1 MAGVK
6 GRSGRKPETVDAK
19 QIRAMAYPHGRT
31 AMNNVIASVKAGNME
46 DSKYLLGLLLPRL
59 PAEIDIGVKEATTLV
74 ELLKQSFEAAP
85 ADTPADSM
93 AAMDKPCTDRSRGY
107 PWEHEC

>member
-1 MAGVK
+1 
-6 GRSGRKPETVDAK
+6 
-19 QIRAMAYPHGRT
+19 MAYPHGRQ
-31 AMNNVIASVKAGNME
+31 AIRNIIASVNAGSIE
-46 DSKYLLGLLLPRL
+46 DSKYLLSLLLPRL

-85 ADTPADSM
+85 ADTPADGM